1 MLSFK
6 LDSVYKPIECSGYD
20 LFDPTGGCF
29 AFGGEEIGIYIRVWS
44 LEKGTFLDDDDLTK
58 SATTISYKVRG
69 AFPDRNIQKPEIIS
83 SDFMEGIVVKSSR
96 GNINSVNYFGYDK
109 HMLVGLNIIIEPV
122 DASIDTNQLFSD
134 LIQSLSV
141 SVKK

>member
-6 LDSVYKPIECSGYD
+6 LDSVYKSIECSGYE
-20 LFDPTGGCF
+20 FDDGAYCV
-29 AFGGEEIGIYIRVWS
+29 AYGGEKIGIYIRVYP
-44 LEKGTFLDDDDLTK
+44 LKKGLYVEEEEDLTEIGESIVFKIK
-58 SATTISYKVRG
+58 SAYR
-69 AFPDRNIQKPEIIS
+69 DRNIQKPEIIS
-83 SDFMEGIVVKSSR
+83 SDFLEGVVVKSSR
-96 GNINSVNYFGYDK
+96 ENINSINCVGYDRN
-109 HMLVGLNIIIEPV
+109 MLIEFNIVIEPV